1 VIHVF
6 PVLSIPLI
14 VLFHLSL
21 LPTLKCALRLGHNRG
36 ICYVDMGPNATKLSP
51 VCQCDDYG
59 GWQFDDWCSEAKCT
73 FGPTGCSVRSW
84 TYAPNAVLVS
94 LIVAIVTGT
103 FLYGLSVGVSG
114 RKMCRRNVLT
124 TVLLCTL
131 GAAAANCLFIWAV
144 FAATVVPDGTH
155 LPLLLI
161 QKPVAIPMFAILHT
175 FSGFSFPLM

>member
-1 VIHVF
+1 MVHVF

-14 VLFHLSL
+14 VLSHLSP

-36 ICYVDMGPNATKLSP
+36 ICYVDRGPNATKLSS
-51 VCQCDDYG
+51 VCQCDEYG

-84 TYAPNAVLVS
+84 TYALNAVLIS
-94 LIVAIVTGT
+94 LTIAIVTGT
-103 FLYGLSVGVSG
+103 FLYGLSVAVSG

-131 GAAAANCLFIWAV
+131 GAAAANCLFIWAL

-161 QKPVAIPMFAILHT
+161 QKPVAIPMLGILHT